1 MNTVNSAEPVF
12 GNSACL
18 LSSAF
23 GASATARATADFSAG
38 FSSVAAWAEFA
49 DVLAGVLA
57 VGASWA
63 CAFAACAVCV
73 DEACVCVPVAVS
85 NVDKSNSGTSLTGAS
100 WPFEDSTLSDLGC
113 SAGLV
118 SSFGAGLF
126 AFSLSSSAAFL
137 FNSSINASACFA
149 VNPFLKPSTICF
161 LVSSDAAFNAA
172 IVSAFAFAS
181 SGLFVSAF
189 SNSLTASSNALS

>member
-1 MNTVNSAEPVF
+1 MTESPSSFLIKNLIHHCENDYLSSFLPFGATNPRPAKIDNTAGVNTVNSAEPVF

-23 GASATARATADFSAG
+23 GTSATARATADFSAG

-118 SSFGAGLF
+118 SSFGAG
-126 AFSLSSSAAFL
+126 
-137 FNSSINASACFA
+137 
-149 VNPFLKPSTICF
+149 
-161 LVSSDAAFNAA
+161 
-172 IVSAFAFAS
+172 
-181 SGLFVSAF
+181 
-189 SNSLTASSNALS
+189 